1 MLYCA
6 RPFALRTIVSTYKH
20 RTIRKFF
27 IPAIWLCIPQW
38 ASSLQKSRSLSTS
51 LIAGQRHL
59 PWESESCRICPRI
72 LNPINH
78 RRAVLVDDQ
87 NDRPGRHEDG
97 VHFSRL
103 ANVFSEINI
112 APHHPVERPRRSWH
126 EDGYPSNRH
135 FILTCI
141 NHCQAS
147 KAMESI
153 GHCIIA
159 LMKTGTDAM
168 APRTMPDQLQFIAH
182 DLIFWLFHLVLATL
196 FRNTT
201 CLTPYINSILH
212 TT

>member
-1 MLYCA
+1 MLYSA
-6 RPFALRTIVSTYKH
+6 RPFALLTIVSTCKH
-20 RTIRKFF
+20 RTIGKFF

-72 LNPINH
+72 LNPIDH

-112 APHHPVERPRRSWH
+112 SPHHPVERPRRSWH
-126 EDGYPSNRH
+126 EDGYPLNFKPSFH
-135 FILTCI
+135 IDL
-141 NHCQAS
+141 HQPLS
-147 KAMESI
+147 SI
-153 GHCIIA
+153 KGNGEHRA
-159 LMKTGTDAM
+159 LHHRTHEDGNWCDGT
-168 APRTMPDQLQFIAH
+168 
-182 DLIFWLFHLVLATL
+182 
-196 FRNTT
+196 
-201 CLTPYINSILH
+201 
-212 TT
+212 